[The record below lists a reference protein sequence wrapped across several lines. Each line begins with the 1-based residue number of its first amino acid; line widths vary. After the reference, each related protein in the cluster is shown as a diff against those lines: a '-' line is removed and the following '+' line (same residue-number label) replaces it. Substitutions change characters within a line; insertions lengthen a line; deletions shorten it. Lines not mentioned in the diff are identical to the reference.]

1 MICLGIVIVL
11 QIRLFSIS
19 NTFSFFLLFSIGFTL
34 GFYILLWLLMSL
46 IGDSELYDTITETIY
61 NPQLYIYI
69 TVILALVSIEYIW
82 IKMEFFNFNSDLVLK
97 EDMTQKQYL
106 TIKNPD
112 DYDGSEEEE
121 VIRSERE
128 NDIMDDYRDS
138 EDSESD

>member
-1 MICLGIVIVL
+1 
-11 QIRLFSIS
+11 
-19 NTFSFFLLFSIGFTL
+19 
-34 GFYILLWLLMSL
+34 MSL